1 MDVCNRF
8 DLQQK
13 WDLTVPFCR
22 VGLKEPKATQEG
34 YRDTEDNADPPIG
47 RARADALPD
56 SSSEGH
62 LTPNFSS
69 ENRAPACVFCQCWLR
84 GAGEAVCVVG
94 LARISSSAMAQS
106 GDKLPWLKL
115 VCLVA
120 NQISSSKKNRYSL
133 RPKKSVVFFI
143 FRHLVWPSVLFKFFV

>member
-1 MDVCNRF
+1 MDVYNRF

-22 VGLKEPKATQEG
+22 VGLKEPKVTQEG
-34 YRDTEDNADPPIG
+34 YRDAEDNADPPIG

-120 NQISSSKKNRYSL
+120 NQISSSKKTVTPFVLKRAS
-133 RPKKSVVFFI
+133 FFI
-143 FRHLVWPSVLFKFFV
+143 FRHLV